1 MKDMTMIN
9 KAALTILL
17 GSLAIAGASGA
28 FAQSPAPAAP
38 PTQGGAMPG
47 MPMNGKPGMQGM
59 MMNEEMMQKMS
70 KMMDNCNKMMETMM
84 QNKTAPSGSPA
95 VPKPG

>member
-1 MKDMTMIN
+1 MTN
-9 KAALTILL
+9 KAALAVLI
-17 GSLAIAGASGA
+17 GGLAVAGASGA
-28 FAQSPAPAAP
+28 FAQSPVPAAP
-38 PTQGGAMPG
+38 PTQGAAIPG
-47 MPMNGKPGMQGM
+47 MPMNGQPNMQGM

-95 VPKPG
+95 VPKQG

>member
-1 MKDMTMIN
+1 MIN

-17 GSLAIAGASGA
+17 GSLAVAGASGA
-28 FAQSPAPAAP
+28 FAQSPAPAAA
-38 PTQGGAMPG
+38 PTQGGRAMSG
-47 MPMNGKPGMQGM
+47 MPMNGQPGM

-84 QNKTAPSGSPA
+84 QNKTAPSASPA
-95 VPKPG
+95 VPKQG

>member
-1 MKDMTMIN
+1 MTN
-9 KAALTILL
+9 KAALAVLIV
-17 GSLAIAGASGA
+17 GLAVAGASGA
-28 FAQSPAPAAP
+28 FAQSPAAAAP

-47 MPMNGKPGMQGM
+47 M
-59 MMNEEMMQKMS
+59 MMNEEIMQKMS

-95 VPKPG
+95 VPKQG